1 MKRSTYLAAIAAL
14 TILAVVRVA
23 STHRVFNATLDEP
36 THLVAGWQ
44 WIAGNDQID
53 YSHPPL
59 ARALAALPLRFLE
72 LPDPPR
78 DMGAS
83 NAGNYLLYYGDRYL
97 KHLARARLGNLLLM
111 MVAIA
116 AVAAHAN
123 RAFGR
128 GVSVLATAL
137 FTNLPPVLGHA
148 GLVTTDMAITAA
160 IPLALFALDLYLE
173 RATWKRAVFLGAAIG
188 FGVLGKFSFLLF
200 FAVTAIVL
208 IVVRRKAAALLPHSR
223 ALLVAITAFVVIWGG
238 YRFDVSPIGDY
249 FYGAAF
255 FAEHAVPKSMQTEAR
270 WFADHVPIPAPGLA
284 AGLAMLLYHD
294 SGGHLAFL
302 LGEKSETGWWYYFPV
317 VFFFKTP
324 LPFLLLAAI
333 GIVLMIRRRA
343 AIEHVLIPL
352 AILLVAMTGS
362 INIGVRHILP
372 VYGSLAIV
380 AAYATFTLRRRMI
393 TWALLGWL
401 IFGVAAAHPDYL
413 AYFNEAAGKNP
424 ARIAVDSNLD
434 WGQDLLRL
442 ERLARELQMQKVWV
456 LYSTIALYEHH
467 AIPADRLPD
476 FQPVS
481 GWVAVG
487 ETPMALWGDRFAW
500 LEAYEPVRR
509 VGKSMR
515 LYYVP

>member
-1 MKRSTYLAAIAAL
+1 MTRRTYLAALAAL
-14 TILAVVRVA
+14 ALIAVVRVA

-44 WIAGNDQID
+44 WIGGNDQID

-59 ARALAALPLRFLE
+59 ARVLAALPLRFLDI
-72 LPDPPR
+72 PDPPTGL
-78 DMGAS
+78 GATH
-83 NAGNYLLYYGDRYL
+83 AGNYLLYYGDRYL
-97 KHLARARLGNLLLM
+97 KHLARARIGNLLLLI
-111 MVAIA
+111 VAIC
-116 AVAAHAN
+116 AVAAQAN

-128 GVSVLATAL
+128 GVSVVATAL
-137 FTNLPPVLGHA
+137 FTTLPPVLAHA
-148 GLVTTDMAITAA
+148 GLATTDMAITAA
-160 IPLALFALDLYLE
+160 IPLSLFALDLYLE
-173 RATWKRAVFLGAAIG
+173 KATAWRAVFLGGAIG

-200 FAVTAIVL
+200 FPVAAIVL
-208 IVVRRKAAALLPHSR
+208 IVVRKKAAALLPHAK
-223 ALLVAITAFVVIWGG
+223 ALLVVATAFVVIWGG

-284 AGLAMLLYHD
+284 AGLAMLMYHD
-294 SGGHLAFL
+294 KGGHLAYLF
-302 LGEKSETGWWYYFPV
+302 GETSETGWWYYFPV
-317 VFFFKTP
+317 VLFFKTP
-324 LPFLLLAAI
+324 LPFLILTAI
-333 GIVLMIRRRA
+333 GIVLMIRRRLA
-343 AIEHVLIPL
+343 VEHVLMPL

-362 INIGVRHILP
+362 INIGVRHVLP
-372 VYGSLAIV
+372 LYGSLAIV
-380 AAYATFTLRRRMI
+380 AAYAGFTLRRRI
-393 TWALLGWL
+393 ATWALLCWL
-401 IFGVAAAHPDYL
+401 VVGVAAAHPDYL

-424 ARIAVDSNLD
+424 ARIAADSNLD

-442 ERLARELQMQKVWV
+442 ERVARELKMQKVWV
-456 LYSTIALYEHH
+456 LYSTSALYEYH
-467 AIPADRLPD
+467 AIPAHALPD
-476 FQPVS
+476 FQRVS

-500 LEAYEPVRR
+500 LDAYEPVRR